1 MVKVWLLATLAL
13 VGAVN
18 LASAQSVP
26 RPSDETIRSRQK
38 ISLVEGSLER
48 AVQNGA
54 ANFARQVQAV
64 SPNADGTAMLLG
76 APVVRGFPIEH
87 FGVFFDVQMP
97 SLQLSMVWPM
107 RFNNQQ
113 SEALRRSGVAPVSA
127 TAAPAP
133 LRSEQ
138 TPSND
143 PQPGILDD
151 PAAAAESWRNE
162 VAATLIDAMIEN
174 TGSVT
179 VKPDEVIVVAA
190 RAMLSS
196 DRMPDPGETR
206 TIELTLKGSDLLAYR
221 ANQITLEEARQ
232 KVQKREY

>member
-1 MVKVWLLATLAL
+1 MVKVSLIATLAV
-13 VGAVN
+13 VGAAN
-18 LASAQSVP
+18 LASAQPAP
-26 RPSDETIRSRQK
+26 RPSDETVRSRQK

-113 SEALRRSGVAPVSA
+113 SDALRRSGLAPVSA
-127 TAAPAP
+127 TAVP
-133 LRSEQ
+133 LRSDQ

-151 PAAAAESWRNE
+151 PAAAAEAWRKE
-162 VAATLIDAMIEN
+162 VRATLIDAMIEN
-174 TGSVT
+174 TGSVS

-221 ANQITLEEARQ
+221 ANQITEEEARQ
-232 KVQKREY
+232 KVLKREY

>member
-1 MVKVWLLATLAL
+1 MVKVSLIATLAL
-13 VGAVN
+13 VGAASV
-18 LASAQSVP
+18 ASAQPGP
-26 RPSDETIRSRQK
+26 RPSDETVRSRQK
-38 ISLVEGSLER
+38 ISLVEGSFER

-97 SLQLSMVWPM
+97 SLQLSMVYPM
-107 RFNNQQ
+107 RFNQQ
-113 SEALRRSGVAPVSA
+113 SDALRRSGVAPVSA
-127 TAAPAP
+127 TAVP
-133 LRSEQ
+133 LRSDQ
-138 TPSND
+138 AAAND
-143 PQPGILDD
+143 AKPGILDD
-151 PAAAAESWRNE
+151 PAAAAEAWRKE
-162 VAATLIDAMIEN
+162 VSATLIDAMIEN
-174 TGSVT
+174 TGSIM

-206 TIELTLKGSDLLAYR
+206 TIELTLKGSDLLAWR
-221 ANQITLEEARQ
+221 ANQITEEEARQ
-232 KVQKREY
+232 KVLKREY

>member
-1 MVKVWLLATLAL
+1 MVKVSLIATLAV
-13 VGAVN
+13 VGAAN
-18 LASAQSVP
+18 LASAQPAP
-26 RPSDETIRSRQK
+26 RPSDETVRSRQK

-113 SEALRRSGVAPVSA
+113 SDALRRSGLAPVSA
-127 TAAPAP
+127 TAVP
-133 LRSEQ
+133 LRSDQ

-151 PAAAAESWRNE
+151 PAAAAEAWRKE
-162 VAATLIDAMIEN
+162 VRATLIDAMIEN
-174 TGSVT
+174 TGSVS

-221 ANQITLEEARQ
+221 ANQITIEEARQ
-232 KVQKREY
+232 KVLKREY

>member
-1 MVKVWLLATLAL
+1 MVKVSLIATLAV
-13 VGAVN
+13 VGAAN
-18 LASAQSVP
+18 LASAQPAP
-26 RPSDETIRSRQK
+26 RPSDETVRSRQK

-107 RFNNQQ
+107 RFNHQQ
-113 SEALRRSGVAPVSA
+113 SDALRRSGLAPVSA
-127 TAAPAP
+127 TAVP
-133 LRSEQ
+133 LRSDQ

-151 PAAAAESWRNE
+151 PAAAAEAWRKE
-162 VAATLIDAMIEN
+162 V
-174 TGSVT
+174 
-179 VKPDEVIVVAA
+179 
-190 RAMLSS
+190 RAG
-196 DRMPDPGETR
+196 PIG
-206 TIELTLKGSDLLAYR
+206 
-221 ANQITLEEARQ
+221 
-232 KVQKREY
+232 